1 MVCPRCIMVVEML
14 VKRLHINYESVSL
27 GKLKLKSEISEDQMN
42 ELTRE
47 LQTVGFEVLDNKQSR
62 ITEQI
67 KNQIRDLVYRKD
79 NNIKTNLSDYL
90 SVKMNLDYPY
100 LASLFSETEG
110 TTIEKYFIA
119 NKIERVKELLTYDH
133 LSLSEIAYM
142 LNYSSVA
149 HLSTQFKKVTG
160 ITPSSYKK
168 TIEKKRKSMDD
179 I

>member
-1 MVCPRCIMVVEML
+1 ML
-14 VKRLHINYESVSL
+14 VRRLHINYESVRL
-27 GKLKLKSEISEDQMN
+27 GKLKLHSEIREDQMN

-47 LQTVGFEVLDNKQSR
+47 LQTVGFEILDNKNSR

-90 SVKMNLDYPY
+90 SVKMNMDYPY

-133 LSLSEIAYM
+133 LSLSEIVYM
-142 LNYSSVA
+142 LNNSSVA
-149 HLSTQFKKVTG
+149 HISTPSKKVTA
-160 ITPSSYKK
+160 ITTSSYKK
-168 TIEKKRKSMDD
+168 MIEITRISNEDN
-179 I
+179 